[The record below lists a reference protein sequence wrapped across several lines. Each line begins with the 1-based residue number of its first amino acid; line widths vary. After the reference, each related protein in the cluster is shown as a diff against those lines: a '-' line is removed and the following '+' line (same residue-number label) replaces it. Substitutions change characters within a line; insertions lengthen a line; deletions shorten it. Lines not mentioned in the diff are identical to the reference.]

1 MIIIAKKRAFVK
13 NQYAFSAFFRKRYCE
28 ICAFS
33 RQIARISCRDLFY
46 DFIGIQY
53 NGKWSII
60 AQRNLHICSENAMF
74 HDRNGLLAVGNHVF
88 IQSLC
93 GFGCSGSDKAGAVA
107 LPAVCIQCKL
117 AHHKDLAA
125 HILKRAVRL
134 SVLILKNAESADLV
148 RHFICD
154 RLIILI
160 RYTEK
165 DQESLSDG
173 TGLPPVHMYRRMFYS
188 L

>member
-1 MIIIAKKRAFVK
+1 MKHQRLATVISLARLMAISDMRLAAEYLRD
-13 NQYAFSAFFRKRYCE
+13 QGLSA
-28 ICAFS
+28 
-33 RQIARISCRDLFY
+33 
-46 DFIGIQY
+46 
-53 NGKWSII
+53 
-60 AQRNLHICSENAMF
+60 H
-74 HDRNGLLAVGNHVF
+74 LAV
-88 IQSLC
+88 
-93 GFGCSGSDKAGAVA
+93 
-107 LPAVCIQCKL
+107 
-117 AHHKDLAA
+117 
-125 HILKRAVRL
+125 HILERAVRL